1 MLLAVKF
8 VIGILD
14 LRDSQK
20 SSHLSRSKV
29 SELSQE
35 QQGVLNVGSGMGAA
49 GQGRGDSTGCAKT
62 ALLSGCTGRGAGVR
76 AQRPSQVKDDETWGA
91 VEPERGIKSKT
102 DLLRVKRSWDWPGGV
117 GWGGVW
123 IERGKRGNNGARLV
137 PEQSSGG

>member
-35 QQGVLNVGSGMGAA
+35 QQGVLNVGSGKGAA
-49 GQGRGDSTGCAKT
+49 GLWEAPRLQLSEGALGPLAEPGC
-62 ALLSGCTGRGAGVR
+62 LSHF
-76 AQRPSQVKDDETWGA
+76 
-91 VEPERGIKSKT
+91 
-102 DLLRVKRSWDWPGGV
+102 
-117 GWGGVW
+117 
-123 IERGKRGNNGARLV
+123 
-137 PEQSSGG
+137 